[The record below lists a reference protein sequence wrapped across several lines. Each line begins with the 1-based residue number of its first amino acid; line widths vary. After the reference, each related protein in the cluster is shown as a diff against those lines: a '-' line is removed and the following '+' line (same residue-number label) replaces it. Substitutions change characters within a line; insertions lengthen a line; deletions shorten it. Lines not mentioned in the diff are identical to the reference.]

1 LLNPR
6 TEDRRTGSDS
16 PKTVGEA
23 VYRHLVGAGSGGAP
37 MNKIDIVNELSEKIN
52 LNQKVAKVVVDT
64 IVDSIKKAIING
76 ERVEIRGFGS
86 FSLRS
91 YKPYRGRNPKN
102 GEVVNVPE
110 KKLPYFKV
118 GKELRETIWKED

>member
-1 LLNPR
+1 
-6 TEDRRTGSDS
+6 
-16 PKTVGEA
+16 
-23 VYRHLVGAGSGGAP
+23 
-37 MNKIDIVNELSEKIN
+37 MNKIDIVNHLSEQIN

-64 IVDSIKKAIING
+64 IIDSIKKAIIEG

-91 YKPYRGRNPKN
+91 YKPYKGRNPKN
-102 GEVVNVPE
+102 GDIVDVPG

-118 GKELRETIWKED
+118 GKELKESVWKG

>member
-1 LLNPR
+1 VAALSLEGATGYPHAGVLL
-6 TEDRRTGSDS
+6 D
-16 PKTVGEA
+16 
-23 VYRHLVGAGSGGAP
+23 GGD

-64 IVDSIKKAIING
+64 IIDSIKKAIVSG

-91 YKPYRGRNPKN
+91 YKAYRGRNPKN
-102 GEVVNVPE
+102 GEIVDVPV
-110 KKLPYFKV
+110 KRLPYFKV
-118 GKELRETIWKED
+118 GKELKEIIWKEN

>member
-1 LLNPR
+1 
-6 TEDRRTGSDS
+6 
-16 PKTVGEA
+16 
-23 VYRHLVGAGSGGAP
+23 
-37 MNKIDIVNELSEKIN
+37 MNKIDIVNELSQKIN

-64 IVDSIKKAIING
+64 IIDSIKNAIVNG

-91 YKPYRGRNPKN
+91 YKPYKGRNPKN
-102 GEVVNVPE
+102 GTIVEVPG

-118 GKELRETIWKED
+118 GKELKETIWKDS